1 MLHPQ
6 IVVHER
12 DGRIAKQLRGLA
24 ESQRWALREQRQ
36 LEPLWRMLLGGGPTV
51 LIVAF
56 GESAERELSLIDRVN
71 DQLPH
76 IAIVAV
82 GDLNSSA
89 SLASLSWDVG
99 AAYVLFPPQ
108 SRDLLPDVVA
118 GLMRRVIREALPI
131 IVETPEPMT

>member
-12 DGRIAKQLRGLA
+12 DGRIAKQLLDLA
-24 ESQRWALREQRQ
+24 ASERWALREQRQ
-36 LEPLWRMLLGGGPTV
+36 IEPLWRALLGGGPTV
-51 LIVAF
+51 LVVAF
-56 GESAERELSLIDRVN
+56 GESAEHELSLIDRIR

-76 IAIVAV
+76 IAVVAV
-82 GDLNSSA
+82 GDLNASP

-108 SRDLLPDVVA
+108 TRDLLPDVVA
-118 GLMRRVIREALPI
+118 GLMRRVIREALPV
-131 IVETPEPMT
+131 IVESTEPMT